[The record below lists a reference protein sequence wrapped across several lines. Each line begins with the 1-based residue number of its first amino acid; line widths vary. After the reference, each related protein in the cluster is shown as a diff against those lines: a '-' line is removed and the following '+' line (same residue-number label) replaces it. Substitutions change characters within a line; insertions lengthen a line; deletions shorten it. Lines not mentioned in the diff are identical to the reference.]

1 MKYKTMYAMHETRM
15 WVKEILGAG
24 LLATAIVASN
34 PELSAKVRDKWE
46 SVKSKFKKKPK
57 TIKFVVVDAER
68 EDGT

>member
-24 LLATAIVASN
+24 LLATMIVASN

-46 SVKSKFKKKPK
+46 SVKNKLRKKSKK
-57 TIKFVVVDAER
+57 IKIAVVDVEK